1 MCIQIPYSLYIKQI
15 LKIYNRIS
23 FSFNLV
29 ASHIQLSALGSYIH
43 LSHSNP
49 IILGEY
55 TIMTHELK
63 WIISI
68 LTYRTAK
75 KEFEFRENFHFRI
88 QIAMQSKIIS
98 PENGRDHVGW

>member
-1 MCIQIPYSLYIKQI
+1 
-15 LKIYNRIS
+15 
-23 FSFNLV
+23 
-29 ASHIQLSALGSYIH
+29 
-43 LSHSNP
+43 
-49 IILGEY
+49 
-55 TIMTHELK
+55 MTHELK